1 MRLLLSTIR
10 ELKYDQK
17 TLINELSEQELK
29 ENVAVCLI
37 HPKTYNRIVSKSGLN
52 LKLTTN
58 YGSVVLKPVWDE
70 TIPLEMI
77 YVNKSIWAN
86 QIIGN
91 VKDKIQFKNLD
102 VEVEPTEESV
112 LEISELLDKLKNM

>member
-1 MRLLLSTIR
+1 MKLLLSTIR

-86 QIIGN
+86 QIIGI
-91 VKDKIQFKNLD
+91 VKDKIQFKNLE

>member
-1 MRLLLSTIR
+1 MKLLLSTIR

-91 VKDKIQFKNLD
+91 VKDKIQFKNLE

>member
-1 MRLLLSTIR
+1 MKLLLSTIR

-91 VKDKIQFKNLD
+91 VKEKIQFKNLE